1 MATEKKDWHELISQP
16 ACDRT
21 KALKDVFIPMRDG
34 ARATFHKIYR
44 DKTHPSY
51 LLLPIIP

>member
-1 MATEKKDWHELISQP
+1 MASEKKDWHELISQP